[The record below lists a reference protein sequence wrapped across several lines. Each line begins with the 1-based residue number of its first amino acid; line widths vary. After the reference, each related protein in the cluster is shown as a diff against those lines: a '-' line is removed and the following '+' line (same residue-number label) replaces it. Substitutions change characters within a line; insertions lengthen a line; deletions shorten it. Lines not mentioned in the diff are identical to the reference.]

1 MSERLYM
8 SDRMLDKTPSDRIP
22 DKMAGR
28 MHIGSQNI
36 CQINVR
42 ICARAHVRSNVRI
55 YVRI

>member
-1 MSERLYM
+1 M